1 MRLPN
6 GVFAPYTGIPTNLL
20 FFERSGPTR
29 EIWIY
34 EQPLP
39 AGRKSYS
46 KTQSIQVEEFAPLQ
60 AWWNERVENEQAWR
74 VPVGDVLKYD
84 DKGNL
89 LSVNLDLK
97 NPSVG
102 EDFEHLPPERLV
114 EDIIKKEQRIIEIM
128 TAVSSLLTG
137 EKE

>member
-1 MRLPN
+1 M
-6 GVFAPYTGIPTNLL
+6 
-20 FFERSGPTR
+20 
-29 EIWIY
+29 
-34 EQPLP
+34 
-39 AGRKSYS
+39 
-46 KTQSIQVEEFAPLQ
+46 
-60 AWWNERVENEQAWR
+60 
-74 VPVGDVLKYD
+74 LKYD